1 MNARLALAM
10 LGIVAATMLWSAA
23 PSAQVNGALR
33 REIERRFD
41 VLPLREGLALRPKSD
56 ARGIRSIELTGGTI
70 AIDGQ
75 PVTGAELRDR
85 LGSDADS
92 VIRLSYLDPSARRR
106 LFGLAPEAGG
116 RPETG
121 NPPAVPSPPE
131 VAAPPAVPSPPAVPT
146 PPADANPPE
155 KEPAR
160 TRRSDSLVRV
170 GGSVTVDEDEIVE
183 GDVVVIGGDVTVNGQ
198 VTGDVVAIGGSIR
211 LGPHADIGKDVATI
225 GSSIRRARGARVGG
239 KVNEI
244 GPGRIGLSGW
254 RIRRGPFWTRFGGP
268 WAFGSLFALMSTM
281 ARLIVLCVCVSIVML
296 IGRDYVERVGARAA
310 AEPVKAGLVGV
321 LAQLLFVPLLIMS
334 ILVLVVTI
342 IGIPLLALI
351 PFALLGL
358 VIILLVG
365 FSAVAFDVGR
375 LVTARLGWS
384 SQSPYATAIIGIV
397 AVLSPLLAA
406 RLIGLAGGGLLFP
419 LALALLALG
428 LLCEYLAWTV
438 GFGAVALLRFDKGS
452 PPPAPAVSEAP
463 SSPA

>member
-1 MNARLALAM
+1 
-10 LGIVAATMLWSAA
+10 
-23 PSAQVNGALR
+23 
-33 REIERRFD
+33 
-41 VLPLREGLALRPKSD
+41 
-56 ARGIRSIELTGGTI
+56 
-70 AIDGQ
+70 
-75 PVTGAELRDR
+75 
-85 LGSDADS
+85 
-92 VIRLSYLDPSARRR
+92 
-106 LFGLAPEAGG
+106 
-116 RPETG
+116 
-121 NPPAVPSPPE
+121 
-131 VAAPPAVPSPPAVPT
+131 
-146 PPADANPPE
+146 
-155 KEPAR
+155 
-160 TRRSDSLVRV
+160 
-170 GGSVTVDEDEIVE
+170 
-183 GDVVVIGGDVTVNGQ
+183 VVIGGDVTVNGQ

-452 PPPAPAVSEAP
+452 APPAAVTEAP

>member
-23 PSAQVNGALR
+23 PSAQVNGALG

-116 RPETG
+116 RPEVG
-121 NPPAVPSPPE
+121 NPPAVP
-131 VAAPPAVPSPPAVPT
+131 
-146 PPADANPPE
+146 NPPE
-155 KEPAR
+155 SAPAR
-160 TRRSDSLVRV
+160 TRRSESLVRV

-452 PPPAPAVSEAP
+452 GPPAAAVTEAP